1 MSLDA
6 QVDAYYDK
14 LSRREIRSLI
24 FHLLYAVEAFEYDV
38 SVESIVDG
46 FNRGLKFDIPLDSEA
61 VTIAQA
67 VIDLRQQLDKDIEPL
82 LDNWRL
88 ERIGVCTKLI
98 LRLSV
103 WELSNTEIPSSIV
116 INEAIELAKCFS
128 EKDAYR
134 FVNGILD
141 EVCKKLGKEDSKN
154 SEDNEDEESKIK
166 PKKGKGKEEK
176 EEKK

>member
-1 MSLDA
+1 MSLSDK
-6 QVDAYYDK
+6 DKYYDK

-24 FHLLYAVEAFEYDV
+24 FHLMYTAEAFSYDT
-38 SVESIVDG
+38 SLEAIVDNL
-46 FNRGLKFDIPLDSEA
+46 NRGLNWDIPLDSEV

-67 VIDLRQQLDKDIEPL
+67 VINDKEELDILIEPL
-82 LDNWRL
+82 LDNWKL
-88 ERIGVCTKLI
+88 DRIGLCTKLI

-103 WELSNTEIPSSIV
+103 WEVKNSDVPENVI

-141 EVCKKLGKEDSKN
+141 EVCNQFRECKE
-154 SEDNEDEESKIK
+154 
-166 PKKGKGKEEK
+166 
-176 EEKK
+176 

>member
-1 MSLDA
+1 MSLPDKKNN
-6 QVDAYYDK
+6 YYDS

-24 FHLLYAVEAFEYDV
+24 FHLMYAMEGFDYNI
-38 SVESIVDG
+38 SLSSIVDN
-46 FNRGLKFDIPLDSEA
+46 FNRGFDLDVPLDSEA

-67 VIDLRQQLDKDIEPL
+67 VINARKELDDLIEPL
-82 LDNWRL
+82 LDNWKL

-98 LRLSV
+98 LRLSL
-103 WELSNTEIPSSIV
+103 WEIQNSDIPENVI

-141 EVCKKLGKEDSKN
+141 EVCNKLRECQ
-154 SEDNEDEESKIK
+154 E
-166 PKKGKGKEEK
+166 
-176 EEKK
+176 